1 MDAIQKLSK
10 QKSLT
15 SVWKTCAF
23 GGKKEWKKKIKKLQL
38 ISKSYEN

>member
-1 MDAIQKLSK
+1 MDAIQQLSK

-23 GGKKEWKKKIKKLQL
+23 GEKKNEKKNKKLQL